1 MRRLL
6 LSAIR
11 MLVATATLAAG
22 VAEAAKPAG
31 AIRSGFLLRTATDTV
46 SVERFERTA
55 TQLTGELLFRMADQR
70 WTYALDLDPR
80 DGHVTHMRTEFRRA
94 SAGVDSPPLQWGT
107 LEFVGDSVLART
119 GESSPD
125 RIATRPGATPFINPS
140 FAMQE
145 HMARMA
151 LAQGPD
157 ARAVAF
163 AVSGGSTF
171 EVHVTRVGADS
182 VVLEVGGVAMRMHI
196 DSNGDF
202 QGGVIPTQGLTLTRL
217 AELDPALFTS
227 AGPDYSAPVDAP
239 YTATEV
245 RVPTRGGFGLAG
257 TLTLPRAARGRVP
270 CVVTITGS
278 GPEERDER
286 ISGVKG
292 YRIFHQIADRLGRS
306 GIAVLRLD
314 DRATGGSGGRFK
326 GATTRDF
333 AADIED
339 ALAWL
344 RKDARVDGRRLALLG
359 HSEGGMIA
367 PMVAEHD
374 PLLRAIVLMAGP
386 AYTGRRILEYQNGNA
401 VERGRPASA
410 ATRDS
415 LLRNAMADV
424 DSAAK
429 QDPWLAMFLQHDPCN
444 VARRVRTP
452 VLVLQGDTD
461 RQVTAEQAELLAAA
475 FREGGNRAVEVKR
488 FADLNHLFLR
498 DPSGDPVGY
507 SRLADTAVPAEVL
520 DTIATWLRPRLR

>member
-1 MRRLL
+1 MHSILATSVML
-6 LSAIR
+6 LS
-11 MLVATATLAAG
+11 LLAH
-22 VAEAAKPAG
+22 
-31 AIRSGFLLRTATDTV
+31 RSSFASDAPGSNSTRGTFLLTSANDTV

-55 TQLTGELLFRMADQR
+55 TRLSGELLFRIADQR
-70 WTYALDLDPR
+70 WTYELDFDPG

-94 SAGVDSPPLQWGT
+94 SAGVDSPPMQSGR
-107 LEFVGDSVLART
+107 LEFAGDSVFVRT
-119 GESSPD
+119 ASGPLD
-125 RIATRPGATPFINPS
+125 RIATRRGATPFINPS

-151 LAQGPD
+151 LASGPD
-157 ARAVAF
+157 ARAAAF
-163 AVSGGSTF
+163 LVSGGSTF

-182 VVLEVGGVAMRMHI
+182 VVLEVGGVAMRMQVDAH
-196 DSNGDF
+196 GDF
-202 QGGVIPTQGLTLTRL
+202 QGGSIPSQGLKLARF
-217 AELDPALFTS
+217 AELDATLFTS
-227 AGPDYSAPVDAP
+227 ARPDYSAPTDAP
-239 YTATEV
+239 YTAIEV
-245 RVPTRGGFGLAG
+245 QVPTRGGFALAG
-257 TLTLPRAARGRVP
+257 TLTLPRALRGRVP

-286 ISGVKG
+286 IAGVRG
-292 YRIFHQIADRLGRS
+292 YRIFGQIADRLGRG

-314 DRATGGSGGRFK
+314 DRSTGGSGGRFK

-344 RKDARVDGRRLALLG
+344 RKDGRVDGRRLALLG
-359 HSEGGMIA
+359 HSEGGLIA

-374 PLLRAIVLMAGP
+374 ATLRAIVLMAAP

-401 VERGRPASA
+401 VDRGRPASSGM
-410 ATRDS
+410 RDS
-415 LLRNAMADV
+415 LVRVAMADV
-424 DSAAK
+424 DSAATR
-429 QDPWLAMFLQHDPCN
+429 DPWLAMFLTHDPCN

-452 VLVLQGDTD
+452 VLLLQGETD

-475 FREGGNRAVEVKR
+475 FRGGGNRRVEVKR

-498 DPSGDPVGY
+498 DASGDPLGY

-520 DTIATWLRPRLR
+520 NAIATWLQARLR

>member
-1 MRRLL
+1 MRSILATSVILL
-6 LSAIR
+6 ALWAPLSSFASDAPGFNSTR
-11 MLVATATLAAG
+11 GT
-22 VAEAAKPAG
+22 
-31 AIRSGFLLRTATDTV
+31 FLLTSANDTV
-46 SVERFERTA
+46 SVERFERTP
-55 TQLTGELLFRMADQR
+55 TRLSGELLFRIADQR
-70 WTYALDLDPR
+70 WTYELDLDPG
-80 DGHVTHMRTEFRRA
+80 DAHVTHMRTAFRRA
-94 SAGVDSPPLQWGT
+94 SAGVDSPPLQSGT
-107 LEFVGDSVLART
+107 LEFVGDSVFART
-119 GESSPD
+119 GDRSLD
-125 RIATRPGATPFINPS
+125 RIATRRGATPFINPS

-151 LAQGPD
+151 LAIGPD
-157 ARAVAF
+157 ARATAF

-182 VVLEVGGVAMRMHI
+182 VVLEVGGIAMRMRVDGH
-196 DSNGDF
+196 GDF
-202 QGGVIPTQGLTLTRL
+202 QGGVIPSQGLTLKRL
-217 AELDPALFTS
+217 AVLDPTLFTS
-227 AGPDYSAPVDAP
+227 AGPDYSAPADAP

-245 RVPTRGGFGLAG
+245 RVPTRGGFALAG

-286 ISGVKG
+286 IAGVKG

-314 DRATGGSGGRFK
+314 DRGTGGSGGRFK
-326 GATTRDF
+326 GVTTRDF
-333 AADIED
+333 ADDIED
-339 ALAWL
+339 ALGWL
-344 RKDARVDGRRLALLG
+344 RKDVRVDGRRLALLG
-359 HSEGGMIA
+359 HSEGGIIA

-374 PLLRAIVLMAGP
+374 ALLRAIVLMAGP

-401 VERGRPASA
+401 VDRGRPTSI

-415 LLRNAMADV
+415 LLQLAMADV
-424 DSAAK
+424 DSAAAR
-429 QDPWLAMFLQHDPCN
+429 DPWLAMFLSHDPCN

-452 VLVLQGDTD
+452 VLVLQGETD

-498 DPSGDPVGY
+498 DASGDPVGY
-507 SRLADTAVPAEVL
+507 SRLPDTAVPAEVL
-520 DTIATWLRPRLR
+520 DAITTWLQARMR